1 MEKLKLYT
9 VTKSSTD
16 GTFQM
21 GDIIWLSENGDM
33 NNAKAGGWLS
43 KDEWDVAGTND
54 FEAEECK
61 THRLLVISGEEMVV
75 KNELLM

>member
-33 NNAKAGGWLS
+33 NDAKAKGWLS
-43 KDEWDVAGTND
+43 KDEWDIAGTND
-54 FEAEECK
+54 FEVEECK
-61 THRLLVISGEEMVV
+61 THRLVVMYGSEMIV
-75 KNELLM
+75 KNAS